1 MSRVVIEL
9 PENLPFRT
17 EIPVLIG
24 HVNRGDHLGNE
35 SVVALLNEARVRF
48 TLQRGFREHD
58 TQRGLT
64 MVNADLAMVYHTE
77 GHYGEVMVIEI
88 GVANFH
94 RCGYDMVYRVS
105 ERDTGRLIAR
115 AKTAHI
121 LLDRASG
128 NTVSEPEGYFDPLR
142 SA

>member
-9 PENLPFRT
+9 PEALPFRT

-48 TLQRGFREHD
+48 TLACGFSEHD
-58 TQRGLT
+58 IQRGLT
-64 MVNADLAMVYHTE
+64 MVNADLAMVYHSE
-77 GHYGEVMVIEI
+77 GHYGEMMVIEMA
-88 GVANFH
+88 VANFH
-94 RCGYDMVYRVS
+94 RCGYDIVYKVT
-105 ERDTGRLIAR
+105 ERESGRLIAR

-121 LLDRASG
+121 LIDRASG
-128 NTVSEPEGYFDPLR
+128 KTVSEPEGYFNPLR
-142 SA
+142 AT